1 MTMTHY
7 ARRRPNVQAAQF
19 AANSSGAMLAVT
31 VPNDVKARL
40 AIPGGEPPEALHIT
54 LFYFYD
60 DADLNDDQRTIIL
73 RLAQSLAAEYE
84 PFDVALRGTE
94 VFEENEERPLIAVVE
109 SSTLEDYRR
118 RLAVA
123 LDLANI
129 TYSKEHEYKP
139 HLTLKYLNDEPRPTV
154 EVDEIFTARVVEAWF
169 AGRRVPITF
178 GKSFFTRKVRRS
190 HFATRPK
197 AGQKQRIG
205 SGDYE
210 TKTNR
215 QQRKL
220 VAVFDKWSAAL
231 KRELAALTKR
241 GATSDELQTYL
252 DAQIPKLESRLI
264 EIQSAGIKSA
274 AKTAAGSRYEVP
286 AVLAKTDQQIRD
298 NVALIQRNLVPRIHE
313 KLTLALALAVPLA
326 VGGIGGLAV
335 EQQKAVALAIKNA
348 TLAGR
353 SMPAQY
359 AGGYWVAIFETEK
372 TLGSVREAERADQG
386 LDPEPVRWDLDP
398 RAVHCKA
405 SPGFYGCPDLAGEYK
420 GGWSTLPTVPAGQV
434 TCRGN
439 CRCRISVFR
448 DGQWR
453 RGVYDD

>member
-1 MTMTHY
+1 MGV
-7 ARRRPNVQAAQF
+7 ALKRRPTIQAEF
-19 AANSSGAMLAVT
+19 AANSKGAMLAVT
-31 VPNDVKARL
+31 IPNNVAARI
-40 AIPGGEPPEALHIT
+40 AIPGGEPPEDLHVT

-60 DADLNDDQRTIIL
+60 NADLNDDQRTIIR
-73 RLAQSLAAEYE
+73 RLASSLAAEYE
-84 PFDVALRGTE
+84 EFEIRLAGTD
-94 VFEENEERPLIAVVE
+94 VFEENDERPLFAVVV
-109 SSTLEDYRR
+109 SPSLEEYRR

-129 TYSKEHEYKP
+129 TYSKEHEYQP
-139 HLTLKYLNDEPRPTV
+139 HLTLKYLNSEARPSLTV
-154 EVDEIFTARVVEAWF
+154 NELFTVNNLDAWF
-169 AGRRVPITF
+169 AGKRIPIPFGNRFIRNVPR
-178 GKSFFTRKVRRS
+178 GKR
-190 HFATRPK
+190 HFVARPK

-220 VAVFDKWSAAL
+220 VAVYDKWAAAV
-231 KRELAALTKR
+231 KRDLARLTKE
-241 GATSDELQTYL
+241 GKPLPELQAYL
-252 DAQIPKLESRLI
+252 DAQIPKLEARLV

-274 AKTAAGSRYEVP
+274 AKTAAGSRYELP
-286 AVLAKTDQQIRD
+286 AVLVTTDRQIRD
-298 NVALIQRNLVPRIHE
+298 NVELIRKNLVPRIHE
-313 KLTLALALAVPLA
+313 KLTLALALALPLA

-335 EQQKAVALAIKNA
+335 EQQKSVALAIKNA

-372 TLGSVREAERADQG
+372 TLGGVREDERASQG
-386 LDPEPVRWDLDP
+386 LPPEPVRWVLDP
-398 RAVHCKA
+398 RAVHCHA
-405 SPGFYGCPDLAGEYK
+405 SPGFYGCAELAGEYK
-420 GGWSTLPTVPAGQV
+420 DGWRSLPTVPAGQV

-439 CRCRISVFR
+439 CRCHIEVNR